1 MTGTTLHAKADSEL
15 QQDVLAELRW
25 EPSLDPARIAVTARD
40 GIVTLAGTVPSY
52 LERWAAEHAAK
63 RVAGVRAVV
72 NELEVRRPGDE
83 EEITDEDIAASAARA
98 LKWNIFVPSDKVK
111 VSVSR
116 GWVKLDG
123 EVRWQF
129 QKVAAEDAVR
139 LLCGVRGVTNRIR
152 VTPRRLP
159 DEEVKS
165 KIEDALSRRLWP
177 DAARIRVE
185 AAGGTVTLRGTVGS
199 WAEREEAE
207 RLAWAASGV
216 HEVENL
222 IAVEA

>member
-1 MTGTTLHAKADSEL
+1 
-15 QQDVLAELRW
+15 
-25 EPSLDPARIAVTARD
+25 
-40 GIVTLAGTVPSY
+40 
-52 LERWAAEHAAK
+52 
-63 RVAGVRAVV
+63 V

-83 EEITDEDIAASAARA
+83 EEITDEDIAASAVRA
-98 LKWNIFVPSDKVK
+98 LKWNVFVPSDKVK

-139 LLCGVRGVTNRIR
+139 LLDGVRGVTNRIR

-165 KIEDALSRRLWP
+165 NIEDALSRRIWP

-185 AAGGTVTLRGTVGS
+185 VAGGKVTLRGTVRS
-199 WAEREEAE
+199 WAEWEEAE
-207 RLAWAASGV
+207 RLAWAAPGV

-222 IAVEA
+222 IAVEG